1 MAQPMI
7 DCLIKLQNNR
17 INCFNNRD
25 IACLQFLTKHP
36 SINVRN
42 LAMITLARCTGGRG
56 SKKKRKKRKTRK
68 TRRKPRRKRKTR
80 RKK

>member
-1 MAQPMI
+1 MAQQMI

-56 SKKKRKKRKTRK
+56 SKKKRKKRKRK
-68 TRRKPRRKRKTR
+68 TRKRKSR
-80 RKK
+80 RNR